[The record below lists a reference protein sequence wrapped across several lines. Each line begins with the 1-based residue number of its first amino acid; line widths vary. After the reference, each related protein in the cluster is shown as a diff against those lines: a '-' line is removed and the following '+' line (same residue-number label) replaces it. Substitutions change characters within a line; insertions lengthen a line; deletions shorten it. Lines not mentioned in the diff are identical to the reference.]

1 MGKAAR
7 PFPTGHF
14 RLYKT
19 RQTKNDRP
27 LVVQIEYAVKSVAV
41 RRSTGISVKEKDW
54 NPNENKGRGGVRASY
69 GPDYRN
75 INSRLTKSVSEF
87 DSKIAAWCEKH
98 PDRLTVEMM
107 RALLDDHPT
116 TREDKGI
123 DFVSYVSDLL
133 KNELDRNKI
142 GQSVY
147 RNGLSA
153 MKIFREFLKSEKRGT
168 YAPDSIYISEIS
180 TELIESH
187 IKWRREIKDN
197 SDDTINHALTPIL
210 KGCQQAM
217 VMGYIPV
224 ALNAAIQKMR
234 IIKTVSLQ
242 KNDESSVKHLS
253 KKELECLIKFYTED
267 KEARRKEYIEMFLFA
282 LYACGLRVIDIITLQ
297 WSDID
302 FDKRTLNKIQVKTK
316 NRNVIPLSDQAMGI
330 LEQWKGR
337 YNRFVFGLLDDD
349 FNLDDTDALYRVRNT
364 KTRGINQALN
374 VIGEK
379 LGLSFSLT
387 FHVGRHTF
395 AVLSLNNGMDMTM
408 VSQLLGHSSTE
419 ITEKVYAH
427 FIPARLREELSK
439 IKLPSL

>member
-75 INSRLTKSVSEF
+75 INSRLTKSVSEL

-98 PDRLTVEMM
+98 PDRLTVETM

-168 YAPDSIYISEIS
+168 YAPDSIYVSEIS
-180 TELIESH
+180 TELI
-187 IKWRREIKDN
+187 
-197 SDDTINHALTPIL
+197 
-210 KGCQQAM
+210 
-217 VMGYIPV
+217 
-224 ALNAAIQKMR
+224 
-234 IIKTVSLQ
+234 
-242 KNDESSVKHLS
+242 
-253 KKELECLIKFYTED
+253 
-267 KEARRKEYIEMFLFA
+267 
-282 LYACGLRVIDIITLQ
+282 
-297 WSDID
+297 
-302 FDKRTLNKIQVKTK
+302 
-316 NRNVIPLSDQAMGI
+316 
-330 LEQWKGR
+330 
-337 YNRFVFGLLDDD
+337 
-349 FNLDDTDALYRVRNT
+349 
-364 KTRGINQALN
+364 
-374 VIGEK
+374 
-379 LGLSFSLT
+379 
-387 FHVGRHTF
+387 
-395 AVLSLNNGMDMTM
+395 
-408 VSQLLGHSSTE
+408 
-419 ITEKVYAH
+419 
-427 FIPARLREELSK
+427 
-439 IKLPSL
+439 

>member
-1 MGKAAR
+1 MSGSQ
-7 PFPTGHF
+7 T
-14 RLYKT
+14 LY
-19 RQTKNDRP
+19 R
-27 LVVQIEYAVKSVAV
+27 
-41 RRSTGISVKEKDW
+41 
-54 NPNENKGRGGVRASY
+54 
-69 GPDYRN
+69 
-75 INSRLTKSVSEF
+75 
-87 DSKIAAWCEKH
+87 
-98 PDRLTVEMM
+98 
-107 RALLDDHPT
+107 
-116 TREDKGI
+116 
-123 DFVSYVSDLL
+123 DL
-133 KNELDRNKI
+133 
-142 GQSVY
+142 
-147 RNGLSA
+147 
-153 MKIFREFLKSEKRGT
+153 
-168 YAPDSIYISEIS
+168 
-180 TELIESH
+180 
-187 IKWRREIKDN
+187 
-197 SDDTINHALTPIL
+197 
-210 KGCQQAM
+210 CQ
-217 VMGYIPV
+217 
-224 ALNAAIQKMR
+224 
-234 IIKTVSLQ
+234 
-242 KNDESSVKHLS
+242 
-253 KKELECLIKFYTED
+253 
-267 KEARRKEYIEMFLFA
+267 RKV
-282 LYACGLRVIDIITLQ
+282 ACGLRVIDIITLQ

-427 FIPARLREELSK
+427 FMPARLREELSK